1 MLLEIDTIF
10 WDTVKKEFKKFKRF
24 CYDEDYEMF
33 SEYNNDKMETL
44 FLFSMTDN
52 NNSMRSIKKKCIDN
66 GITEKYM
73 NDLFYTILKYKYK
86 MKEGLWSWNEIE
98 EYDIPMD
105 MINKTTTKFCFI

>member
-1 MLLEIDTIF
+1 M
-10 WDTVKKEFKKFKRF
+10 
-24 CYDEDYEMF
+24 
-33 SEYNNDKMETL
+33 N
-44 FLFSMTDN
+44 
-52 NNSMRSIKKKCIDN
+52 N

-86 MKEGLWSWNEIE
+86 MKEGMWSWNEIE

>member
-1 MLLEIDTIF
+1 MLLEIDNLF
-10 WDTVKKEFKKFKRF
+10 WKTVKKEFRNFKSF
-24 CYDEDYEMF
+24 CYDENYELF
-33 SEYNNDKMETL
+33 NSYDDSKFETL
-44 FLFSMTDN
+44 FLYSMTDN
-52 NNSMRSIKKKCIDN
+52 NKVMKNIKKKCIDN

-86 MKEGLWSWNEIE
+86 MNEGMWSWNEIE

>member
-1 MLLEIDTIF
+1 MLLEIDNIF
-10 WDTVKKEFKKFKRF
+10 WETVKKEFRNFKSF
-24 CYDEDYEMF
+24 CYDENYELFNDYDD
-33 SEYNNDKMETL
+33 SKMETL
-44 FLFSMTDN
+44 FLYSMTDN
-52 NNSMRSIKKKCIDN
+52 NKIMKTIKKKCMNN

-86 MKEGLWSWNEIE
+86 MKEGMWSWNEIE